1 MTKLAQT
8 RRILEKAFKG
18 VATKSVSAGHARVVE
33 RGQDKT

>member
-8 RRILEKAFKG
+8 RRIFEQAFKE
-18 VATKSVSAGHARVVE
+18 VVRKSVSAGHARVVE